1 MESIAMLQLARS
13 AVELDRTESQR
24 HQFDYSMIPK
34 SFRYYEDFDTWHDL
48 IFLLLVEA
56 LQEL

>member
-1 MESIAMLQLARS
+1 MLQLARS